1 MSQIK
6 LKHSGGNGVIIA
18 APSSNPA
25 SDRTLTLPSDADGTI
40 VSKDSSNNVA
50 EVASINGHSI
60 GTKNLVTNGAFTVAQ
75 RSEAPVSDD
84 SFRTVDRFEL
94 NYGGTDNHPTQAKH
108 ALTSSDTGPYEKG
121 FRFSY
126 QITNADQ
133 SSGAGSGDYMY
144 IRTKIE
150 AQDIANSGW
159 NYTSA
164 SSKITFSFWV
174 KSSVS
179 QNFYARL
186 ETSDGTAQNFPFE
199 TGSLTANQWTKI
211 TKTIP
216 GNSNLQFDNDNG
228 TGFELHWQ
236 MYRGTDFTDNSVAND
251 TWAAYASGTRTKD
264 ATPNWYTTNNAT
276 FEITGVMLEVGST
289 ASEYAHESYADTLRK
304 CQRYYQIIAKHN
316 SHGNGHVYI
325 GTAHG
330 YGTGQI
336 EVVLRWEKEMRAS
349 PALVYGSGTNYYQAS
364 NANNAINFN
373 GFFLYQPT
381 TYSGLLYKPS
391 LPGVTNGMSY
401 RSVTN
406 DSGAYLH
413 LNAEL

>member
-1 MSQIK
+1 MST
-6 LKHSGGNGVIIA
+6 LKVDGIR
-18 APSSNPA
+18 SNSA
-25 SDRTLTLPSDADGTI
+25 TSDAITLADNGTCTANI
-40 VSKDSSNNVA
+40 TNNLSNR
-50 EVASINGHSI
+50 
-60 GTKNLVTNGAFTVAQ
+60 NLVVNGAFLIAQ
-75 RSEAPVSDD
+75 RSETPVSDD

-126 QITNADQ
+126 HVTNGDQ

-186 ETSDGTAQNFPFE
+186 ETNDGTAQNFPFE
-199 TGSLTANQWTKI
+199 TGSLTADQWTKI

-216 GNSNLQFDNDNG
+216 GNSNLQFNNDNG

-236 MYRGTDFTDNSVAND
+236 MYRGTDFTDNSVSND

-264 ATPNWYTTNNAT
+264 ATSTWYTTNDAT
-276 FEITGVMLEVGST
+276 FEITGVQLEVGSVAT
-289 ASEYAHESYADTLRK
+289 DFEHRSYSQELALA
-304 CQRYYQIIAKHN
+304 QRYYFKMDAPNELPPAYQYHPNYKMSSIQFPC
-316 SHGNGHVYI
+316 
-325 GTAHG
+325 T
-330 YGTGQI
+330 
-336 EVVLRWEKEMRAS
+336 MRATPTCVPS
-349 PALVYGSGTNYYQAS
+349 WGGNTSSFTQYNNSKDHFKAYISSNYDAG
-364 NANNAINFN
+364 
-373 GFFLYQPT
+373 GF
-381 TYSGLLYKPS
+381 
-391 LPGVTNGMSY
+391 
-401 RSVTN
+401 
-406 DSGAYLH
+406 YLESFTAD
-413 LNAEL
+413 AEL

>member
-1 MSQIK
+1 MSILRVQKIR
-6 LKHSGGNGVIIA
+6 HTGSDTDVIDIA
-18 APSSNPA
+18 N
-25 SDRTLTLPSDADGTI
+25 DGTCN
-40 VSKDSSNNVA
+40 VNLSNRQ
-50 EVASINGHSI
+50 G
-60 GTKNLVTNGAFTVAQ
+60 KNLVVNGAFLIAQ
-75 RSEAPVSDD
+75 RSETPVSDD

-126 QITNADQ
+126 HVTNGDQ

-186 ETSDGTAQNFPFE
+186 ETNDGTAQNFPFE

-236 MYRGTDFTDNSVAND
+236 MYRGTDFTNNSVAND
-251 TWAAYASGTRTKD
+251 TWAAYASGTRTKN

-276 FEITGVMLEVGST
+276 FEITGVQLEVSDHAT
-289 ASEYAHESYADTLRK
+289 EYDHKSYADEL
-304 CQRYYQIIAKHN
+304 QRCKRYFQIVARHH
-316 SHGNGHVYI
+316 SNGADFFAL
-325 GTAHG
+325 GSA
-330 YGTGQI
+330 YGTSQP
-336 EVVLRWEKEMRAS
+336 EVIIRWETEMRAAPS
-349 PALVYGSGTNYYQAS
+349 LEIADGTNYYQFS
-364 NANNAINFN
+364 NAGNALNFN
-373 GFFLYQPT
+373 NFQIWNPT
-381 TYSGLLYKPS
+381 TRSALLFKSGGPTT
-391 LPGVTNGMSY
+391 TNGMVY
-401 RSVTN
+401 RAVTN
-406 DSGAYLH
+406 DANAYIYVTADL
-413 LNAEL
+413 